1 MSFFLSCWLHFS
13 AANSLVRRFQINRT
27 SFAFILML
35 GAFLCF
41 SAMDTSAKWLVSIAV
56 IPSIQVAFV
65 RYVVHFSWTV
75 VLYVPRDGVAVFKS
89 AVPWQQTFRGLLLL
103 TSTTLNF
110 TALKYLPLTVTISIF
125 FAAPM
130 VVCLLSIPVLGEKV
144 GLKRFI
150 AVLVGFIG
158 VLIIVQPWGEAFDY
172 HVFYALGALCT
183 ASGYFVMTRKL
194 AGIDRNSVS
203 QFYTAGVAT
212 LLLAPFAISVW
223 HWPASMTE
231 IFVLILLGSLGML
244 GHTLLTR
251 AHELAE
257 ASVLAPTVY
266 SQIIYITIFS
276 WLIFGS
282 IPDLPTVVGAM
293 IVVGSG
299 IFIWWREKN
308 LQPSLRAAPI
318 RAGR

>member
-1 MSFFLSCWLHFS
+1 
-13 AANSLVRRFQINRT
+13 
-27 SFAFILML
+27 ML

-41 SAMDTSAKWLVSIAV
+41 SAMDTSAKWLVSVAL
-56 IPSIQVAFV
+56 IPSLQVAFV
-65 RYVVHFSWTV
+65 RYLVHFSWTL
-75 VLYVPRDGVAVFKS
+75 VLYVPGEGAAVFKS

-103 TSTTLNF
+103 CSTALNF

-144 GLKRFI
+144 GLKRFF
-150 AVLVGFIG
+150 AVLVGFVG

-172 HVFYALGALCT
+172 HVLYALGALCT

-203 QFYTAGVAT
+203 QFYCSGVAS
-212 LLLAPFAISVW
+212 LLLAPFAVSVW
-223 HWPASMTE
+223 HWPQSMTE
-231 IFVLILLGSLGML
+231 AIVLFVLGSLGML
-244 GHTLLTR
+244 GHTLLTK
-251 AHELAE
+251 AHGLAE

-276 WLIFGS
+276 WAIFGAT
-282 IPDLPTVVGAM
+282 PDSSTIIGAV
-293 IVVGSG
+293 IIVGSG
-299 IFIWWREKN
+299 VFIWWREKT
-308 LQPSLRAAPI
+308 LQPSVQAVPI

>member
-1 MSFFLSCWLHFS
+1 
-13 AANSLVRRFQINRT
+13 
-27 SFAFILML
+27 ML

-56 IPSIQVAFV
+56 IPSIQVAFI
-65 RYVVHFSWTV
+65 RYIVHFSWTV
-75 VLYVPRDGVAVFKS
+75 ALYVPREGVAICKS
-89 AVPWQQTFRGLLLL
+89 AVPWHQTFRGLLLL
-103 TSTTLNF
+103 CSTSLNF

-150 AVLVGFIG
+150 AVFVGFIG
-158 VLIIVQPWGEAFDY
+158 VLVIVQPWGEAFDY
-172 HVFYALGALCT
+172 HVLYALGALCT

-203 QFYTAGVAT
+203 QFYSAGVAT
-212 LLLAPFAISVW
+212 VLLAPFAVSVW
-223 HWPASMTE
+223 HWPQSITE
-231 IFVLILLGSLGML
+231 VFVLFVLGSLGML

-266 SQIIYITIFS
+266 SQIIFITIFS
-276 WLIFGS
+276 WVVFGS
-282 IPDLPTVVGAM
+282 IPDFSTVIGAM

-308 LQPSLRAAPI
+308 LQSDLQAAPI